1 MFMVSKAM
9 LQARQGAQST
19 PYVEPL
25 SEGVERGAKGVP
37 DLQEFWGLRALDLPE
52 LLGLTAHCSIKL
64 LGQNGRRSSLI
75 LKVIMHRLC
84 ISVNLIIMDIGDRR
98 QVTQAGKSYKYL
110 RRLLALPEVDV
121 MRQLAA
127 CSFLCVQD
135 YVGITWEQKPG
146 LSAWSKTVSWS
157 RSLHN
162 QEPMNLFTADFV
174 QQNFKRQVE
183 MHAV

>member
-1 MFMVSKAM
+1 M
-9 LQARQGAQST
+9 LQGRQGAQST
-19 PYVEPL
+19 PYVEPPGV
-25 SEGVERGAKGVP
+25 GVERGAKGVP

-75 LKVIMHRLC
+75 LKVIMHQLC
-84 ISVNLIIMDIGDRR
+84 ISVNLFMMNIDHRR
-98 QVTQAGKSYKYL
+98 HVTQAGKSNKYL

-135 YVGITWEQKPG
+135 HVGITWEHKPG
-146 LSAWSKTVSWS
+146 LSA
-157 RSLHN
+157 
-162 QEPMNLFTADFV
+162 
-174 QQNFKRQVE
+174 
-183 MHAV
+183 